1 MQCSYSSAYSGLNI
15 QLNVSAL
22 QLEISRQ
29 FNARNTTNMVPNT
42 AHILQFTLCELWS
55 RTHTKYLQLRI
66 FRLQHSA
73 IGICAAIGDIPTMGR
88 ALYRKHWAKYI
99 AHPQVYAM

>member
-1 MQCSYSSAYSGLNI
+1 MQCNYSSAYSGFNN
-15 QLNVSAL
+15 QLNVSTL
-22 QLEISRQ
+22 LMYISRQ
-29 FNARNTTNMVPNT
+29 FNESIPAIWVPNT
-42 AHILQFTLCELWS
+42 GHNRQVTQCVLWS

-88 ALYRKHWAKYI
+88 ALYRKHWAKYS